1 LLLQVIERATK
12 AAAAGSGSTT
22 DGGSGSSGCSL
33 ISPFKPYCFDPVDLE
48 AVQAV
53 HPMMPPFAIMG
64 SQVLLGPEDSSA
76 PNTAVGAPYRRY
88 LWGMALPLDRDHSDL
103 IILKQLLTGH
113 QNRAVYGLLNDSW
126 KRAHAFFKCYEH
138 LKRIQLEAK
147 IANGQLSA
155 SPAAILGAVEGLDV
169 DMSPLVAEVCGS
181 VSSFGE
187 GQQQLQDR
195 LRCEEQHR
203 LASKL
208 QQALSELKE
217 KKKSEVKLW
226 HLRVAVLLA
235 FMFGLLLALAVAGFY
250 MSWGLGGEAGGT
262 CGLGSSSTSSGSTPQ
277 GEAVNSSVF
286 AQAPPAGA
294 IAPPVAGHA
303 RKECYWKWQPHGQGH
318 EMRRVHV
325 CSPL

>member
-1 LLLQVIERATK
+1 
-12 AAAAGSGSTT
+12 
-22 DGGSGSSGCSL
+22 
-33 ISPFKPYCFDPVDLE
+33 
-48 AVQAV
+48 
-53 HPMMPPFAIMG
+53 
-64 SQVLLGPEDSSA
+64 
-76 PNTAVGAPYRRY
+76 
-88 LWGMALPLDRDHSDL
+88 MALPLDRDHSDL

-138 LKRIQLEAK
+138 LKRVQLEAK

-169 DMSPLVAEVCGS
+169 DISPLVAEVCGS
-181 VSSFGE
+181 VSSFGG

-226 HLRVAVLLA
+226 HLRVAILLA
-235 FMFGLLLALAVAGFY
+235 FMFGVLLALAVAGFY
-250 MSWGLGGEAGGT
+250 MAWGFGGEAGGT
-262 CGLGSSSTSSGSTPQ
+262 CGLGASGTSSVSAPQ
-277 GEAVNSSVF
+277 GADVVNGSVF
-286 AQAPPAGA
+286 AQAPRPGA
-294 IAPPVAGHA
+294 AAPPAAGPA
-303 RKECYWKWQPHGQGH
+303 RKECYWKWQPQGPGH